1 MDSCFDV
8 EVVEE
13 AGKVVGVE
21 EVVAEAAVADAEVEE
36 EGTEEDVKV
45 SLLDNAAASR
55 SSFAFAAS
63 LALLSFPLFNAS
75 TFC

>member
-8 EVVEE
+8 EVVEAVE
-13 AGKVVGVE
+13 VE
-21 EVVAEAAVADAEVEE
+21 EVVAEAAVADAAVEE

-63 LALLSFPLFNAS
+63 LALLSLPLFNAS